1 MSKAETDQQQE
12 QEILP
17 NPKFYP
23 PEQEVTFLTF
33 GLDEQ
38 GHTLRLL
45 VNGQQHWV
53 RVGFKDVDS
62 MYRGQ
67 EMVRQGIF
75 KSASMLHPS
84 TEDGGS

>member
-1 MSKAETDQQQE
+1 MSKTKTDQY
-12 QEILP
+12 QEIFP
-17 NPKFYP
+17 NPEFYP

-38 GHTLRLL
+38 GHTLRIL

-53 RVGFKDVDS
+53 RVSFKDVDS

-75 KSASMLHPS
+75 KSASMLQPS
-84 TEDGGS
+84 TRDGSS

>member
-1 MSKAETDQQQE
+1 MSKAETDQQ